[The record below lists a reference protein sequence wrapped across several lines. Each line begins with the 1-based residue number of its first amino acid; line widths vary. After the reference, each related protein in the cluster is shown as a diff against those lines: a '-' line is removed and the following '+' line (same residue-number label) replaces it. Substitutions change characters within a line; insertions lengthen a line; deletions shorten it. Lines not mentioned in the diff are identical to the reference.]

1 MTNWEH
7 FLWEELPEQYF
18 DDLKQFINQLYS
30 DNNFNKD
37 NNVGRPTPEKEN
49 IYKALEIIKP
59 ENVKITIL
67 GQDPYPNPNF
77 ATGMAFSVPQNAKI
91 PQSLR
96 NVYKEAK
103 SRNLTGDLSS
113 WAEQGVMLLN
123 TSLTFFGKTNQKQHC
138 KMWQPLTDAVISII
152 SKTQQGTVFMLWGA
166 EAHKKEHLIDQKK
179 HLVIKT
185 VHPSPLSAH
194 RGFIGS
200 DCFTEAN
207 DFLEKQNKNTIKW

>member
-7 FLWEELPEQYF
+7 FLRDELDEQYF
-18 DDLKQFINQLYS
+18 EELNQFINQTYS
-30 DNNFNKD
+30 DDNANNNAK
-37 NNVGRPTPEKEN
+37 PTPKKEN
-49 IYKALEIIKP
+49 IYKALQIINP

-67 GQDPYPNPNF
+67 GQDPYPNPDF

-96 NVYKEAK
+96 NIYKESK
-103 SRNLTGDLSS
+103 SCNLTGDLSS

-123 TSLTFFGKTNQKQHC
+123 TSLTFNGKENQKIHY
-138 KMWQPLTDAVISII
+138 KMWQPLTDAVIRII
-152 SKTQQGTVFMLWGA
+152 SETQQGTVFLLWGA
-166 EAHKKEHLIDQKK
+166 EAHKKEHLIDNNK

-200 DCFTEAN
+200 NCFNDAN
-207 DFLEKQNKNTIKW
+207 DFLKKQNKNTIKW